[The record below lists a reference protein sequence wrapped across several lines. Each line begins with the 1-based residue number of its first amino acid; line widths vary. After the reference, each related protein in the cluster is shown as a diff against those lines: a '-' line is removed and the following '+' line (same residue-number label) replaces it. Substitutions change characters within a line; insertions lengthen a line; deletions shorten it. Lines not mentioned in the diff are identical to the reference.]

1 MAPKEISVSIVGGA
15 ELDRAAL
22 AALVANLPGL
32 RVVSIEDKPQVL
44 LWQTRTSTEGLPAVP
59 AGTSVLLLT
68 DGSDF
73 KSLPEEVAGLFS
85 RDEPPAALGP
95 AIRQVARGE
104 QYLSRSLATAVLQK
118 RESQG
123 PLTES
128 QQSVVGALT
137 DREREILNCLAEGLG
152 NKAIAARLYLSVRT
166 VEGHLANIYSRLGIH
181 SRTEAMLIAIKI
193 R

>member
-1 MAPKEISVSIVGGA
+1 MASKGISVSIGGGT
-15 ELDRAAL
+15 ELERAAL
-22 AALVANLPGL
+22 AALVASLPGL
-32 RVVSIEDKPQVL
+32 HVVALEDKPQVL
-44 LWQTRTSTEGLPAVP
+44 LWQTRTGTDPFPAVP
-59 AGTSVLLLT
+59 PGISVLLLT

-73 KSLPEEVAGLFS
+73 ESLPEEVAGLFS

-95 AIRQVARGE
+95 AIRQIARGE

-118 RESQG
+118 REPQG

-137 DREREILNCLAEGLG
+137 DREREILNCLAEGLS

-181 SRTEAMLIAIKI
+181 SRTEAMLIAVKV